1 MKIVII
7 GFGVVGQATKET
19 LKGNNT
25 IEIHDPKKGHISNY
39 KDADVVFICTPYEHV
54 GSYLN

>member
-25 IEIHDPKKGHISNY
+25 IEISFVQIDLEY
-39 KDADVVFICTPYEHV
+39 T
-54 GSYLN
+54 